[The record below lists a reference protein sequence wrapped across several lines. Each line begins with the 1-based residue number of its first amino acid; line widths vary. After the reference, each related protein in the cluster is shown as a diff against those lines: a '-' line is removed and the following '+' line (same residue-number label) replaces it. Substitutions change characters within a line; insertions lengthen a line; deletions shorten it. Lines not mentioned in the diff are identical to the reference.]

1 MIKKIYNFFS
11 TIFLIMVVLI
21 AVVLVLPHV
30 LGFKTYAVISGSME
44 PALHVGSLTYVKSSL
59 PEEIEEGDIITF
71 LISQESSLVATH
83 RVVSINLNDS
93 YFITKG
99 DANESE
105 DAPIQFNKL
114 IGKTLFSI
122 PYLGYLTVFLK
133 TKQGIVLTIFIL
145 TLTILFSIIPPII
158 KREKCQSENNS

>member
-11 TIFLIMVVLI
+11 TIFLILI
-21 AVVLVLPHV
+21 VIIAIALVLPH
-30 LGFKTYAVISGSME
+30 LLKYKTYAVISGSME
-44 PALHVGSLTYVKSSL
+44 PTLHVGSLAYVRSSL

-71 LISQESSLVATH
+71 LISQDSSLVATH

-114 IGKTLFSI
+114 IGRTLFSI

>member
-1 MIKKIYNFFS
+1 LIKKIYNFFS
-11 TIFLIMVVLI
+11 TIFLILI
-21 AVVLVLPHV
+21 VIIAIALVLPH
-30 LGFKTYAVISGSME
+30 LLKYKTYAVISGSME
-44 PALHVGSLTYVKSSL
+44 PTLHVGSLAYVRSSL

-71 LISQESSLVATH
+71 LISQDSSLVATH

-114 IGKTLFSI
+114 IGRTLFSI